1 MTNISGHLIT
11 VSLSLILMMF
21 PHVLSVYMMLK
32 INKIKPTVQLILKGL
47 FLKIM
52 VMLILSLLID
62 SFSRYFLFIDEP
74 LFYLLFS
81 YYLFRNSQKNLIIFY
96 GLLPVT
102 LHNIFYRSVVFFIL
116 PFFGIADGVIGDDL
130 IFTLIQVLSAL
141 IVILFIQWLDYDF
154 RILNE
159 RKLESDDRIIIVF
172 LNWAMGLYFLIMQ
185 SLSYLQYEK
194 IFNSFELRKLI
205 IIIYLILFMGMI
217 KQLDSH
223 LKVKLQAELSFQ
235 QDLHQRNLEN
245 YSLHMEELYREVR
258 GFRHDYTNLLTTLKM
273 GIEAGDLAQ
282 IEEVY
287 HSVLK
292 DTEERMR
299 DSHFDFGRLVNI
311 QEPALKSLLA
321 AKFSEASDKGLEM
334 HLEIPAPIQPRG
346 MKLVD
351 LITVVSVLVDN
362 AIDESVSEI
371 SIAFFEK
378 ENSQVLIVENS
389 IEEEAKDLKSI
400 FDFGYSTKGE
410 ERGIGLYNVLKMIEK
425 YPNVAIETQ
434 SKNYRFTQIL
444 NIF

>member
-11 VSLSLILMMF
+11 VGFSLILLTLT
-21 PHVLSVYMMLK
+21 HVLSVYMMLK

-62 SFSRYFLFIDEP
+62 RFSRYFLFIDEP

-81 YYLFRNSQKNLIIFY
+81 YYLFRNSQKSLIIFY
-96 GLLPVT
+96 GFLPVT
-102 LHNIFYRSVVFFIL
+102 LHNIFYRSIAFFIL
-116 PFFGIADGVIGDDL
+116 PFFGFTDGVIRDDL
-130 IFTLIQVLSAL
+130 IFFLIQVLSAL
-141 IVILFIQWLDYDF
+141 IVIAFIQWLDYDF

-159 RKLESDDRIIIVF
+159 RNLESDDKIIIIF
-172 LNWAMGLYFLIMQ
+172 LNWAMGLYFLMMQ
-185 SLSYLQYEK
+185 SLSYLQHEK
-194 IFNSFELRKLI
+194 DFNTFELRKLI

-223 LKVKLQAELSFQ
+223 LKVKLQAELTFQ

-273 GIEAGDLAQ
+273 GIEAGDLDQ

-334 HLEIPAPIQPRG
+334 HLEIPAPIRPKG

-351 LITVVSVLVDN
+351 LITAVSVLVDN

-389 IEEEAKDLKSI
+389 IEEETKDLKSI

-410 ERGIGLYNVLKMIEK
+410 ERGIGLYNILKMIEK

-434 SKNYRFTQIL
+434 SRNYRFTQIL

>member
-32 INKIKPTVQLILKGL
+32 INKIKPTLQLVLRGF

-62 SFSRYFLFIDEP
+62 SLSGYFLFIDEP

-102 LHNIFYRSVVFFIL
+102 LHNIFYRSVAFFIL

-194 IFNSFELRKLI
+194 IFNTFELRKLI

-273 GIEAGDLAQ
+273 GIEAGDLDQ

-334 HLEIPAPIQPRG
+334 HLEIPAPIQPKR

-351 LITVVSVLVDN
+351 LITAVSVLVDN

-378 ENSQVLIVENS
+378 ENSHVLIVENS

-410 ERGIGLYNVLKMIEK
+410 ERGIGLYNLLKMIEK

-434 SKNYRFTQIL
+434 SKDYRFTQIL